1 MPVSK
6 SRDMISTGGDRMKD
20 IPLFTTEFG
29 VADLILKE
37 VPYRE
42 AAYIRIHAVQEG
54 GIVPL
59 LDECRKFCAMVGAEH
74 IYASGHELPAAFPR
88 YTSVLELQGTAQADS
103 EKTANLFPV
112 TEETVS
118 KWRGIYNERMRNV
131 DNAAT
136 LESRDEQKIVSSGG
150 AYFVHDNGEF
160 LGIGWLEDTKLLAM
174 AAVKPGA
181 GERVMN
187 SLMSLIEGSSMTLE
201 VASTNSKA
209 IRLYEKLGFIP
220 VKEVS
225 CWYDVR
231 KI

>member
-20 IPLFTTEFG
+20 IPLFSTEFG

-42 AAYIRIHAVQEG
+42 TAYIRIHAVQEG
-54 GIVPL
+54 GFLPL
-59 LDECRKFCAMVGAEH
+59 LRECRKFCRMVGAEH
-74 IYASGHELPAAFPR
+74 IYAAGHDSLADFPL
-88 YTSVLELQGTAQADS
+88 YTSVLEFRGTAQVNS

-131 DNAAT
+131 DNSAT
-136 LESRDEQKIVSSGG
+136 LESRDELRIISSGG
-150 AYFVHDNGEF
+150 AYFVHDNGEL

-187 SLMSLIEGSSMTLE
+187 SLMSLTEGNSMTLE